1 MKKTLATLTAGG
13 LLVAT
18 LAASHQGAT
27 GIVRERMDGMV
38 AMRDTVR
45 DLTPMMRGR
54 TEYAREAVLDAAAA
68 LERHAGETMTALFPE
83 GSDDAASYARAE
95 IWQDWETFEAM
106 AMRMEV
112 VAGALAEA
120 ADNPPGSAMPEPV
133 DNSTMMGG
141 GPSMMGGGTAT
152 EPDPEML
159 AQMPVDRVFT
169 VAAQVCS
176 ACHTQF
182 RAARN

>member
-1 MKKTLATLTAGG
+1 
-13 LLVAT
+13 
-18 LAASHQGAT
+18 
-27 GIVRERMDGMV
+27 
-38 AMRDTVR
+38 
-45 DLTPMMRGR
+45 
-54 TEYAREAVLDAAAA
+54 
-68 LERHAGETMTALFPE
+68 
-83 GSDDAASYARAE
+83 
-95 IWQDWETFEAM
+95 
-106 AMRMEV
+106 
-112 VAGALAEA
+112 
-120 ADNPPGSAMPEPV
+120 MPEPV

>member
-120 ADNPPGSAMPEPV
+120 ADDTPEQLRINVTSPNGTTQAGLEVLMAEDGLMPL
-133 DNSTMMGG
+133 MR
-141 GPSMMGGGTAT
+141 A
-152 EPDPEML
+152 
-159 AQMPVDRVFT
+159 T
-169 VAAQVCS
+169 VAA
-176 ACHTQF
+176 
-182 RAARN
+182 AAGRSRELKA